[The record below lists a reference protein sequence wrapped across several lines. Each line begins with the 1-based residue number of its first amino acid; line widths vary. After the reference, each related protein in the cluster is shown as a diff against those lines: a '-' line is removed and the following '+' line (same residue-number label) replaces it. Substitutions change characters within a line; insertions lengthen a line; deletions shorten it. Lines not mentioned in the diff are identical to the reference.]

1 MIGIEILLIVEIVV
15 IEFCNNEERRDK
27 SEI

>member
-1 MIGIEILLIVEIVV
+1 MIGIEISLIVEIVV
-15 IEFCNNEERRDK
+15 IEFRNNEERRDN